1 MRIKVTRGWGVLG
14 SWMLDGTGCWILD
27 AGYWMEL
34 DAGYWMLDTGCW
46 MLDTG
51 CWILDTGWNWML
63 DVSFH
68 SLTYFCKPVS
78 GIYTEWNC

>member
-1 MRIKVTRGWGVLG
+1 MRIKVTRVWGVLG
-14 SWMLDGTGCWILD
+14 SWM
-27 AGYWMEL
+27 
-34 DAGYWMLDTGCW
+34 
-46 MLDTG
+46 
-51 CWILDTGWNWML
+51 LDTGWNWML